1 MGNSLFLGQ
10 GRAETYVRPDIEERT
25 LRDERLQSSQITE
38 LSDVQKTKSKDAE
51 TSQFNPLHTYASIA
65 SVDSS

>member
-10 GRAETYVRPDIEERT
+10 GRAETYVRRDIEERT
-25 LRDERLQSSQITE
+25 LRDERPQSSQITE

-51 TSQFNPLHTYASIA
+51 TSQFNPLH
-65 SVDSS
+65 V